1 MRIVFM
7 GTPEFAIPSLQ
18 ILLEHDYAVAG
29 VVTAPDKPAGR
40 GLQLSVS
47 PVKAFALK
55 RSLNLLQPEKLKD
68 PSFVAALGSIEAD
81 LFVVVAFR
89 ILPPE
94 VFLIPKLGAFNLH
107 ASLLPG
113 YRGAA
118 PINWAIIRGERETGV
133 TTFFL
138 EKTVDTG
145 MIILQARL
153 PIRSDETA
161 GELHDRLAQVGAEIV
176 LHTVRLIEAGKA
188 FPRPQGAAPPSPAPK
203 ILKEHCR
210 IDWTKGAAEVH
221 NLVRGL
227 SPAPSAFTTHA
238 GTLLKIFRTAVV
250 GGENQPA
257 SPAAPGALLDVN
269 GRLRVSTGEG
279 AIEVLEIQQEGKR
292 KMSIGDFLRGYKMR
306 AGDKFQ

>member
-7 GTPEFAIPSLQ
+7 GTPEFAIPSLH
-18 ILLEHDYAVAG
+18 ILLQHEYPVAG

-40 GLQLSVS
+40 GLQLSAS

-55 RSLNLLQPEKLKD
+55 RGLNVLQPDKLKD
-68 PSFVAALGSIEAD
+68 PAFVAALRSLEAD

-94 VFLIPKLGAFNLH
+94 VFLIPKQGAFNLH
-107 ASLLPG
+107 ASLLPK

-145 MIILQARL
+145 MVILQARI

-161 GELHDRLAQVGAEIV
+161 GELHDRLAEVGAEIV

-188 FPRPQGAAPPSPAPK
+188 LPRPQAAGPESPAPK

-210 IDWTKGAAEVH
+210 IDWTRNAAEVH

-227 SPAPSAFTTHA
+227 SPRPSAFTSHN
-238 GTLLKIFRTAVV
+238 GTLLKIFRTTVAGDVR
-250 GGENQPA
+250 
-257 SPAAPGALLDVN
+257 SAAPGETLDVE

-279 AIEVLEIQQEGKR
+279 AIDVLEIQQEGK
-292 KMSIGDFLRGYKMR
+292 KKIPILEFLRGYR
-306 AGDKFQ
+306 IQVGDRFQ